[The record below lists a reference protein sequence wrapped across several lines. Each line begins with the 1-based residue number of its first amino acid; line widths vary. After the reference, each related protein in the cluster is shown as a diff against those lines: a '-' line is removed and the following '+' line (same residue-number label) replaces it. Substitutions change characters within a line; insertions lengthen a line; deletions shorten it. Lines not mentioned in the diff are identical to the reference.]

1 MASEYTFYPK
11 FEEYVTLFR
20 GVAHMW
26 IGNGNAE
33 SPENPEFP
41 SYNDTGVLYAQYVN
55 DDVQILGPITDYN
68 YAAQQG
74 FEGSFA
80 EWVEFMLATAEH
92 VVNAEKW
99 ATGGSG
105 AQYTPGNSA
114 KEQADRAA
122 IWAAGNSSGNGS
134 PTNNAKYYSEQA
146 SASATSA
153 EQSDQQAEAWAVGT
167 KNGVPVESGD
177 PEYQN
182 NAKYYGELST
192 SNAQAAHNS
201 EINAKDSETKAKT
214 SETNAKTSETNSHT
228 SEVNAASSATAA
240 HTSETNAANS
250 AAAAHTS
257 ETNAATSETKARSY
271 MGTAE
276 QHKNTAELWA
286 TGGSDGTPSETN
298 NAKYYAQIADR
309 QAQKW
314 AIGPGEDTEDETYE
328 NNAKYY
334 SDHADSVVDDFTST
348 VTSAVTTYQNSQNGI
363 THPDESTGWTP
374 APSPEK
380 GKYLWAK
387 TTFTWNDGHT
397 TVMYTSSYW
406 GMDGDGIVTITTDEI
421 DEMFA

>member
-1 MASEYTFYPK
+1 MASEYTFYPR

-26 IGNGNAE
+26 IGNGNTE

-80 EWVEFMLATAEH
+80 DWVEFMLATAEH

-105 AQYTPGNSA
+105 AEYTTGNSA
-114 KEQADRAA
+114 KEQADKAA
-122 IWAAGNSSGNGS
+122 ASAA
-134 PTNNAKYYSEQA
+134 QA
-146 SASATSA
+146 SASAESA
-153 EQSDQQAEAWAVGT
+153 EQSDQQSEAWAVGT

-192 SNAQAAHNS
+192 TNAQAAHTS
-201 EINAKDSETKAKT
+201 EVNAKDSETKAKT

-240 HTSETNAANS
+240 HTSETNAASS
-250 AAAAHTS
+250 ATAAHTS
-257 ETNAATSETKARSY
+257 ETNAATSERNALSY
-271 MGTAE
+271 KDTAGE
-276 QHKNTAELWA
+276 YKNAAELWA
-286 TGGSDGTPSETN
+286 TGGSGGTASAT
-298 NAKYYAQIADR
+298 
-309 QAQKW
+309 
-314 AIGPGEDTEDETYE
+314 

-348 VTSAVTTYQNSQNGI
+348 VTSAVTTYRNSQNGI

-374 APSPEK
+374 APNPEK

-406 GMDGDGIVTITTDEI
+406 GMDGDGIVNITTDEI